1 MTENPELTPSEQL
14 LLHGEEFAT
23 KGLVGNVRLPQGGKV
38 AADKIGELLL
48 ANVFLTIEQAGGIEL
63 LVEEQK
69 RLFGLMKSDTLFVK
83 RATGKTAWPVP
94 SAESLIHGLARSEPV
109 PVADILY
116 DWLAESHGMPWNL
129 AVTKIEECLVQRG
142 LLLEEAHKLLGK
154 TMSRSY
160 RMDPGTLAALPPAD
174 LATTRQRLEDCRTQR
189 PDLWKLLLK
198 GIHQGINR
206 RRAEDGGDYDGDD

>member
-83 RATGKTAWPVP
+83 RAAGGTAWPVP
-94 SAESLIHGLARSEPV
+94 SAESLIHGLARPEPV
-109 PVADILY
+109 PVADIIH
-116 DWLAESHGMPWNL
+116 DWLGESHGMPWNL
-129 AVTKIEECLVQRG
+129 AVTRIEECLAQRG
-142 LLLEEAHKLLGK
+142 LLQAEAHKLLGK
-154 TMSRSY
+154 TMSTSY
-160 RMDPGTLAALPPAD
+160 SMDPGTLATLPTAD
-174 LATTRQRLEDCRTQR
+174 LAATRQHLDDCRTQR